1 MSAHLRYTNAS
12 ARSELLQPIRFA
24 KADRISQEYTKGWH
38 ATMWL
43 ELREIDLAQ
52 YTILRVSGGT
62 IGGKELDSD
71 ISRKR
76 ALRGPPT

>member
-1 MSAHLRYTNAS
+1 
-12 ARSELLQPIRFA
+12 
-24 KADRISQEYTKGWH
+24 
-38 ATMWL
+38 MWL